1 MTDQDL
7 IRMQRRLIESLN
19 NVIKEQEEEIG
30 RLRRGEE
37 SKLMYEEEY
46 IHDEDM
52 INISTSSS
60 TGPCDYGVPYN
71 IPLKDKIK

>member
-19 NVIKEQEEEIG
+19 NIIKEQEEEIG

-37 SKLMYEEEY
+37 SKLTYEEEY

-60 TGPCDYGVPYN
+60 AGPCDYGIPYH
-71 IPLKDKIK
+71 IPLKERLK